1 MRVYLEVER
10 MKVEDYSNT
19 VSSIA
24 RMPVP
29 TVNSYEHVSKIA
41 ELMANHDI
49 GSVVV
54 TRNMEPVGIVT
65 EKDLVRKIICA
76 NRNAGEV
83 VAQEIMTSPLITI
96 SSGRTVDE
104 ALKIMQDN
112 AVRRLIVLKGERMV
126 GLLTERRLL
135 RAKLGS
141 C

>member
-1 MRVYLEVER
+1 
-10 MKVEDYSNT
+10 MKVADYSNT

-29 TVNSYEHVSKIA
+29 TVNSCEHVSKIA
-41 ELMANHDI
+41 ELMANHNI
-49 GSVVV
+49 GSVVI
-54 TRNMEPVGIVT
+54 TRDMEPVGIVT

-76 NRNAGEV
+76 NRNAAEV

-96 SSGRTVDE
+96 SSGRTIDE

-112 AVRRLIVLKGERMV
+112 AVRRLIVLKGERIV